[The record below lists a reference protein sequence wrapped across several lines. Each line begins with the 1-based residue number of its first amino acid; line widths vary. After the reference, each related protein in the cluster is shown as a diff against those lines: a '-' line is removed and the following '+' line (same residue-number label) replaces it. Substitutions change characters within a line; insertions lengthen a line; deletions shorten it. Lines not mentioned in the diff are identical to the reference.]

1 MCITGYFVGN
11 LEPTPEER
19 AEELKSTILNSSVEE
34 LEQELSRWHIGDSYP
49 DWPIEDMR
57 IWTQEEYDEI
67 VRDLRTD
74 HWTMYVIVDL

>member
-1 MCITGYFVGN
+1 MDVICIYEN
-11 LEPTPEER
+11 PAPTVKER

-34 LEQELSRWHIGDSYP
+34 IEQELSRYNIERVP

-67 VRDLRTD
+67 IMDLRTD